1 MNRMFELPRLPLGL
15 HTFLIAVG
23 LAASTMAAS
32 SWWTYARAID
42 GRLDALAREEVEY
55 QHAWEVF
62 DDARPSLT
70 AQSEVSRRWEK
81 AQLRE
86 LGYRAERSRL
96 ESQLVVR
103 DARRARWLGWLMAIV
118 VLAGMVLVWCGER
131 LWVKRDKLEK
141 DALRRAGL
149 GGA

>member
-23 LAASTMAAS
+23 LAASTIAAS

-42 GRLDALAREEVEY
+42 ARVDALAREDVEY

-62 DDARPSLT
+62 DDTRSSLT
-70 AQSEVSRRWEK
+70 AESEASRRWEK

-86 LGYRAERSRL
+86 LSYRAEKSRL

-103 DARRARWLGWLMAIV
+103 DAKRAQWLGWLMAIV
-118 VLAGMVLVWCGER
+118 VLAGMVLALCGQR
-131 LWVKRDKLEK
+131 LWVKRDRLEQ
-141 DALRRAGL
+141 DVLRRAGL